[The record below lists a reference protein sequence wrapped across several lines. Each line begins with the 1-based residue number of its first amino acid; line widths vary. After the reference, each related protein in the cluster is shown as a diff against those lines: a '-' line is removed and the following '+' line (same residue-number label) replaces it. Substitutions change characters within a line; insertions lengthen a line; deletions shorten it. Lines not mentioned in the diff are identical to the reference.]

1 MLIKLDNEALESF
14 QQIQSHLVVV
24 LDGAF
29 RLLHCQRLLEAV
41 PVPEG
46 ADEVKLYA
54 LPLSH

>member
-1 MLIKLDNEALESF
+1 MLIELDNKALESF
-14 QQIQSHLVVV
+14 QQVQSHLVVV

-46 ADEVKLYA
+46 ANEVKLHA
-54 LPLSH
+54 LSLSH